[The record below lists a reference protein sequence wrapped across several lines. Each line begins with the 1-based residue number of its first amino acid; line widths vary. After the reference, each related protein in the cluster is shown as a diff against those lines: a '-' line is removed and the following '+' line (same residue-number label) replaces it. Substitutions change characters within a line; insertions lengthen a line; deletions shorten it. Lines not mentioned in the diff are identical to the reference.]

1 MKNTPVY
8 RILSALSAAERR
20 AFEKFV
26 ASPYCVSH
34 PGVRALYERLR
45 PYLSEAAGEP
55 PDKKTLAQ
63 QLGIP
68 VQRLYHLTS
77 YLLDAVERFLAIET
91 WSRRPHERNLLV
103 AKALRHMKLDD
114 LSASMLQY
122 ARKQLEADPYRGAA
136 YHYADFSL
144 HWEAF
149 HLSKQQG
156 RARTFNLQELSQAQD
171 VAFICEKLRTGCLLL
186 SHETVSRHN
195 YDKGLLLPLL
205 EYLREHPH
213 LHLPLIAA
221 YYHGY
226 FAQLGGPGSD
236 EHFRQLKRVLE
247 QHAYQF
253 SVDEVHDL
261 YLMAINYCIRCINQS
276 NEAYYADV
284 FDLYQSGLRQ
294 GALLEDGVLSRWT
307 YSNIATTAL
316 RLGAFDWAFQ
326 FLHEYAAFVP
336 EPHREGALSFNLAR
350 YHYEVGTY
358 SEAMRYLSRMDYD
371 DVLQNLA
378 AKVLLCKIYY
388 EIGEDDALESQLNS
402 IEIYLRRK
410 KVLGY
415 HKDNYSAIVRLM
427 RHLVQTRNTP
437 RAERRSALLQEIKQ
451 APFLTEREWFL
462 KKITDT

>member
-1 MKNTPVY
+1 M
-8 RILSALSAAERR
+8 
-20 AFEKFV
+20 
-26 ASPYCVSH
+26 
-34 PGVRALYERLR
+34 LYEHLR
-45 PYLSEAAGEP
+45 PYLWGAAGEP
-55 PDKKTLAQ
+55 PDKETLAQ

-68 VQRLYHLTS
+68 LRRLYHLTS
-77 YLLDAVERFLAIET
+77 YLLDAVERFLAIEI
-91 WSRRPHERNLLV
+91 WSQRPHERNLLV
-103 AKALRHMKLDD
+103 AKALRHMKIDD

-122 ARKQLEADPYRGAA
+122 ARKQLEADPYRGAS

-144 HWEAF
+144 HLEAF
-149 HLSKQQG
+149 HLSQQQG

-171 VAFICEKLRTGCLLL
+171 VAFICEKLRTGCLLI
-186 SHETVSRHN
+186 SHETVIRHN

-205 EYLREHPH
+205 EYLREHPY
-213 LHLPLIAA
+213 LHLPPIAA

-247 QHAYQF
+247 QHANQF

-261 YLMAINYCIRCINQS
+261 YLMAINYCIRRINQS

-294 GALLEDGVLSRWT
+294 GALLENGVLSRWT

-316 RLGAFDWAFQ
+316 RLRAFDWAFR
-326 FLHEYAAFVP
+326 FLNEYAVFVP

-350 YHYEVGTY
+350 YHYEVGAY
-358 SEAMRYLSRMDYD
+358 SEAMRYLLRMDYD

-388 EIGEDDALESQLNS
+388 ETGEDDSLYSQLDS

-410 KVLGY
+410 KVLSY

-427 RHLVQTRNTP
+427 RHLVQMRGVP
-437 RAERRSALLQEIKQ
+437 RAERRNALLQEIEQ
-451 APFLTEREWFL
+451 APLLTEREWFL